1 MIDNFSAT
9 LGKYRI
15 DSIIKDMGWSVI
27 PNCSEFEIL
36 DQGIDYRWK
45 DVLGIKCKLP
55 RKFKYKKGNNKKY
68 NKYME
73 YQLKRL
79 EKFRTEPRKY
89 FNIVNKMLLYSVSF
103 RMSAWKRIEPHWYSV
118 YGVNKVR
125 YINNNITKLI
135 RRKSIDL
142 IHRRVYIPKGETYR
156 PLGVPTIE
164 WRIILHMWNNFLF
177 QFLRDLY
184 LPSQHGFIKGRGTMT
199 AWQEIFEK
207 VLSSRYIFESDLKQ
221 FFPSV
226 KHYGISMSLMF
237 SGLPE
242 HILRYIDGLNCSIP
256 LLPKKSKRKLDESL
270 TEEKRD
276 GLIQRS
282 WKTFSEDLLSE
293 AIPKKPNVTQVS
305 MKDLILP
312 DNILK
317 ELDSKD
323 NGINP
328 PKVGGEKDRNYLV
341 RDMFKKAKGGLDIG
355 MGSSFGVPQGSP
367 ISPLISIV
375 TLRRY
380 LTQVPSVSFADD
392 PVHYSDSDFK
402 IENVESFGIFMH
414 PEKSSWIKR
423 DGIWLK
429 KLTYLGLVYDPFND
443 ILFKK
448 KAIADDRIE
457 LSGEKVKELL
467 KVFGVKT
474 VEEKLPS
481 LHNWSLLF
489 SEGLMGKLIS
499 RIYENNWNRESFVNR
514 KIKVR
519 YDSLV
524 RINKWSH
531 RMRTATLSTQCY
543 SIMPTILDNK
553 NPYLKIKKTQ
563 GHKWDRQT
571 QYL

>member
-1 MIDNFSAT
+1 MKNKNESTFTQKMIDNFSAT

-27 PNCSEFEIL
+27 PNCSEFEII
-36 DQGIDYRWK
+36 DQGMDYRWK

-55 RKFKYKKGNNKKY
+55 RKFKYKKASNKKY

-79 EKFRTEPRKY
+79 ESFRGEPRKY
-89 FNIVNKMLLYSVSF
+89 FNVVNKLLLYSVSF
-103 RMSAWKRIEPHWYSV
+103 RMSAWKRIEPHWYAI
-118 YGVNKVR
+118 YGTNKVR
-125 YINNNITKLI
+125 YINNQITKLI
-135 RRKSIDL
+135 RKKSIDL
-142 IHRRVYIPKGETYR
+142 IHRRVYIPKKETFR

-207 VLSSRYIFESDLKQ
+207 VLSANYIFESDLKQ

-256 LLPKKSKRKLDESL
+256 ILPKKSKRKLDESL

-276 GLIQRS
+276 GLILRS
-282 WKTFSEDLLSE
+282 WKTFTQDLLSTSTTKQKMYE
-293 AIPKKPNVTQVS
+293 DIPENE
-305 MKDLILP
+305 M
-312 DNILK
+312 
-317 ELDSKD
+317 
-323 NGINP
+323 NP
-328 PKVGGEKDRNYLV
+328 PTIGGEKDKDFLI
-341 RDMFKKAKGGLDIG
+341 RDMFKKARGGLDIG

-392 PVHYSDSDFK
+392 PVHYSDKDFK

-414 PEKSSWIKR
+414 PDKSSWIKR
-423 DGIWLK
+423 DGRWLK
-429 KLTYLGLVYDPFND
+429 SLIYLGLEYDPFKD
-443 ILFKK
+443 VLFKK
-448 KAIADDRIE
+448 KAIADNRIE
-457 LSGEKVKELL
+457 LSGYKVRELL
-467 KVFGVKT
+467 KVFDVKT
-474 VEEKLPS
+474 VEETLPS
-481 LHNWSLLF
+481 LHNWKLLF

-499 RIYENNWNRESFVNR
+499 RLYENNWNREPFVNKR
-514 KIKVR
+514 IKVR

-531 RMRTATLSTQCY
+531 RLRSATLSTRCY
-543 SIMPTILDNK
+543 EIMPSILDNK
-553 NPYLKIKKTQ
+553 RPYLKLKKTQ